1 MVIARETNKYPDK
14 SIINR
19 HTKPRK
25 PEYNALPRLVYLCRS
40 SDACIAKTEYVKSV
54 HARLTLHLHYHH
66 TTLRTLSYVQN
77 FRLQARPHEIFS
89 SSPIISPAHPSPFHM
104 HFTTNGSRIIKMPS
118 IQTELQL
125 CLLPTNPAATFFS
138 LSMSCMQSK
147 RFQIL
152 PPLTAARSPVQ
163 QSSQSIARQ
172 HRRPVGASPDS
183 VRLPS

>member
-1 MVIARETNKYPDK
+1 MRYRPLFSALCTVDLQRKRHEIAFVYDSPVSQPSASLLRTTFDAGMVIARETNKYPDK

-89 SSPIISPAHPSPFHM
+89 SFTHNQPSTSLTIPHAFH
-104 HFTTNGSRIIKMPS
+104 HKWFTY
-118 IQTELQL
+118 
-125 CLLPTNPAATFFS
+125 
-138 LSMSCMQSK
+138 
-147 RFQIL
+147 
-152 PPLTAARSPVQ
+152 
-163 QSSQSIARQ
+163 
-172 HRRPVGASPDS
+172 H
-183 VRLPS
+183 